1 MIQKEQGLETKRE
14 VYKRWKGKCAF
25 CGIDLTIEQHHIVA
39 KNNDPSLI
47 DDPDN
52 LILLC
57 SNHHTLTQKLKPDGK
72 PCISFVDI
80 EDLKN
85 SKYATAD
92 KSGFYF
98 DVPQNFQVSLGN
110 NLCRGCP
117 YILVVNNRPLVE
129 MWPQKTTHYSDE
141 IRFYLYMRFFD
152 EENNFIGGMFANH
165 WASVVNEDWDLNI
178 GKNVIEAKHKTKPV
192 FVKFNKT
199 AGLSITG
206 TFYFNEIK
214 IEAKENE
221 LILPINNK
229 FIDNNINNCEVAFN
243 ISGNKTGASLGICG
257 RLNFKEN

>member
-1 MIQKEQGLETKRE
+1 MDKKEPSLETKKQ
-14 VYKRWKGKCAF
+14 VYQRWKGKCAF
-25 CGIDLTIEQHHIVA
+25 CGIDLTVEQHHIITI
-39 KNNDPSLI
+39 KDDPSLI

-52 LILLC
+52 LIILC

-80 EDLKN
+80 DDLKK
-85 SKYATAD
+85 SKYATAN

-110 NLCRGCP
+110 NLCKGCP
-117 YILVVNNRPLVE
+117 YILVVNNKPLVE
-129 MWPQKTTHYSDE
+129 MWPQKTTYYSNE

-165 WASVVNEDWDLNI
+165 WASVVNEDWDLKI
-178 GKNVIEAKHKTKPV
+178 ERDVIEAKHKTKLV
-192 FVKFNKT
+192 FVKFNKSSV
-199 AGLSITG
+199 LSVTG

-221 LILPINNK
+221 LILPINNR
-229 FIDNNINNCEVAFN
+229 FMGNSINGCEVAFN
-243 ISGNKTGASLGICG
+243 VSGNKDRASFGICG
-257 RLNFKEN
+257 RLNFKGS